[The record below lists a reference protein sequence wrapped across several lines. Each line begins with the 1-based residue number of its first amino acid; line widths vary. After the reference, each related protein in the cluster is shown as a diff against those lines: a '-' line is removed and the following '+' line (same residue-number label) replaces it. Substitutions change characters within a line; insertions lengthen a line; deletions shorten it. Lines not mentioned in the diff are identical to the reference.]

1 MSKKADKADGAA
13 KESSQFGAEPASL
26 GLFGLA
32 VAALVLA
39 STDLGLASATAKSLM
54 IPWTVCLGATAQLIA
69 GIIDFKRKNVFGGTV
84 FTTFS
89 LLWYSVSLTLLI
101 AIFGGAP
108 FDMTHYAY
116 GLIGFLVFG
125 IIMTVA
131 STMTNLTFVTILVF
145 IDLALVTLVPQ
156 VLIGTPAFI
165 VGIFLVCVSVSSFY
179 GAAAILINTMA
190 GRTILPLGRKLW
202 KPP

>member
-1 MSKKADKADGAA
+1 MSEKATRTESIA
-13 KESSQFGAEPASL
+13 KELAPFAAEPASL

-39 STDLGLASATAKSLM
+39 STDLGLASVAAKSLM

-69 GIIDFKRKNVFGGTV
+69 GIIDFKRKNIFGGTV

-89 LLWYSVSLTLLI
+89 LLWYSVSLTLFI
-101 AIFGGAP
+101 AVFGGVP
-108 FDMTHYAY
+108 IDMTHYGF

-131 STMTNLTFVTILVF
+131 SL
-145 IDLALVTLVPQ
+145 
-156 VLIGTPAFI
+156 
-165 VGIFLVCVSVSSFY
+165 
-179 GAAAILINTMA
+179 
-190 GRTILPLGRKLW
+190 
-202 KPP
+202 